1 MVDKF
6 SAALGGRLRAA
17 RRQRGWSLS
26 DVESITDG
34 EFKASVV
41 GAYERGERAIS
52 VQRLVRVAELYSMS
66 PADLLPST
74 RAGAT
79 ALIDLD
85 RISSG
90 TGDLAQKYVAAIH
103 LLRSESPS
111 PKIRM
116 SDQAILSS
124 LLESQSTMV
133 SGEN

>member
-26 DVESITDG
+26 DVESITEG

-52 VQRLVRVAELYSMS
+52 VQRLVRVAELYSMA
-66 PADLLPST
+66 PADLLPNT
-74 RAGAT
+74 KLGTT
-79 ALIDLD
+79 AVIDLD
-85 RISSG
+85 RLSADS
-90 TGDLAQKYVAAIH
+90 GDLAQKYVAAIH

-111 PKIRM
+111 PEIRS

-124 LLESQSTMV
+124 LLESQSSMV
-133 SGEN
+133 AREN